1 MDAYGTDSDRKKYD
15 LEIQRADKGAE
26 PYRARYHSSVL
37 DIENLHSGQEF
48 KELPD
53 TYTIF
58 ITEEDFFGM
67 GKPVYPIESFIGLP
81 RWYLRLIMRYTFHN
95 LLAGGHNLTFLFHKH
110 QIAGN

>member
-1 MDAYGTDSDRKKYD
+1 MDAYGTDSDRKKYE

-67 GKPVYPIESFIGLP
+67 GKPVYPIE
-81 RWYLRLIMRYTFHN
+81 RMN
-95 LLAGGHNLTFLFHKH
+95 LAAGIFLKM
-110 QIAGN
+110 GNTSCM

>member
-26 PYRARYHSSVL
+26 PHRARYHSSVL

-48 KELPD
+48 QELPD

-67 GKPVYPIESFIGLP
+67 GKPVYPIE
-81 RWYLRLIMRYTFHN
+81 RMN
-95 LLAGGHNLTFLFHKH
+95 LAAGIFLKM
-110 QIAGN
+110 GNTSCM